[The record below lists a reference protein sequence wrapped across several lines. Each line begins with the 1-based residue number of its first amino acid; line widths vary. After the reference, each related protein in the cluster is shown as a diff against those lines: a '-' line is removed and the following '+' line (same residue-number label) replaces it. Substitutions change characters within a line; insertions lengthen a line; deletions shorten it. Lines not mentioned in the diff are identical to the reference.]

1 MEEKGNEL
9 IIIAICDG
17 NCPLADATKSYT
29 VDKKIMTPNGLQA
42 QNANHLSLHF
52 FFSKNALDGSRL
64 FQALPPKPS
73 NTQTMPQLGDLSKN
87 IKLWSRF

>member
-64 FQALPPKPS
+64 FQALR
-73 NTQTMPQLGDLSKN
+73 TQTFQYTNNAPARRSLQEYKVVA
-87 IKLWSRF
+87 RF